1 MKYFLLIVGLLLAL
15 IGFTFVMKYRKIRK
29 TTVKSIGKVVDHRKS
44 DGTKNMP
51 AGYLAIADY
60 KVADKTV
67 RGISTF
73 PVAQKYSL
81 GYNIELLFSKENPK
95 TFIPMAFVRAMEIY
109 GLLLPI
115 GLALAIWGVSM
126 FF

>member
-1 MKYFLLIVGLLLAL
+1 MKYFLLIVGLLLAF
-15 IGFTFVMKYRKIRK
+15 IGFTFVMKYSKIRK

-51 AGYLAIADY
+51 AGFLAIADY
-60 KVADKTV
+60 KVDGKTV

-81 GYNIELLFSKENPK
+81 GYNMELLYNKDNPK
-95 TFIPMAFVRAMEIY
+95 NFIPMAFTSAMAIY

-115 GLALAIWGVSM
+115 GMALAIWGVSM